1 MEKKGKEEIVRFFV
15 RDSSNIIFDW
25 KEAKGD

>member
-1 MEKKGKEEIVRFFV
+1 MERKGKGEIVRFFV
-15 RDSSNIIFDW
+15 RDSNIIFDW